1 MGLELETIRRLCEII
16 SIQNEIIQAQ
26 SEALAMLGAETM
38 EQEKIEAERRI
49 EALMEETEC
58 M

>member
-1 MGLELETIRRLCEII
+1 MGLELETIQRLCEII

-38 EQEKIEAERRI
+38 VDKKLDVDRRI
-49 EALMEETEC
+49 EALVDAGFI
-58 M
+58 